1 MNFRPADFALLGT
14 LLLPAG
20 WPRPLLAAAPA
31 TGTVMRVHW
40 QGMQQISADTNAANF
55 MSVWQLPA
63 TAALLAQTFDKLSR
77 WPGHGAT
84 NAASA
89 RLRPLLDDLVASE
102 FYLEISIVTNS

>member
-1 MNFRPADFALLGT
+1 MSSYRRGVLIVFWS
-14 LLLPAG
+14 LLLPFLFLPPSSA
-20 WPRPLLAAAPA
+20 RSAEILA
-31 TGTVMRVHW
+31 RVHW
-40 QGMQQISADTNAANF
+40 QGMKQISADTNATNF
-55 MSVWQLPA
+55 MSVWQLPP

-77 WPGHGAT
+77 WPGNGAT